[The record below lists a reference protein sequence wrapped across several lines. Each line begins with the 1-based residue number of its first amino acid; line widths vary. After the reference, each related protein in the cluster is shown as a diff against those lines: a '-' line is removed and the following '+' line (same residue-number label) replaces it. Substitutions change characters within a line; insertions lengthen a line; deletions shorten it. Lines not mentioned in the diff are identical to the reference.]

1 MLPTEVPLLAAF
13 VTATADMPTS
23 RCVIAIFKSAFRE
36 TVDDVV
42 QILVT
47 IASRKPFLDFFF

>member
-1 MLPTEVPLLAAF
+1 MAAV